1 MPSVSR
7 KPGGQE
13 SIDLLNSTPTAS
25 QSSRSVPSG
34 FCSTS
39 LASTTGGTAFVRAS
53 DEIKNLCLLHETEI
67 LERRVF
73 SLFNVGINHFAR
85 VANQKT
91 ISHSPEPIAI
101 YFGQQMVC
109 HLFLKKNPLAVLR

>member
-1 MPSVSR
+1 M
-7 KPGGQE
+7 
-13 SIDLLNSTPTAS
+13 
-25 QSSRSVPSG
+25 
-34 FCSTS
+34 C
-39 LASTTGGTAFVRAS
+39 S

-85 VANQKT
+85 FANQKT

-101 YFGQQMVC
+101 YFGQQMMC
-109 HLFLKKNPLAVLR
+109 HLFLKTNPLAVRDRSGEISHNFWPIVVACCARFLRAVMFTARPINVLAVK